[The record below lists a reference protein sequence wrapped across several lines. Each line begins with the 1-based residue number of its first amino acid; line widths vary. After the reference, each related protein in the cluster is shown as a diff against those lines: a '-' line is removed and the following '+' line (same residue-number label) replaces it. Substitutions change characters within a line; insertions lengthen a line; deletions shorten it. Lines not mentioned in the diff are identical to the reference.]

1 MSAIQHVTVGK
12 LLLYEHVY
20 AGLITHTSRD
30 KCIKCFLMLLGV
42 CIGAALVVV
51 FVWLLV
57 WLSGAYN
64 KEPLIKRLSFTPKF
78 LTYIIV
84 RWHQFVG
91 ETFRDLHNAHT

>member
-51 FVWLLV
+51 FVWL
-57 WLSGAYN
+57 SGAYN

-84 RWHQFVG
+84 RWSSV
-91 ETFRDLHNAHT
+91 RR